1 MLVLVNRDRVYNA
14 ARDAKRNVKP
24 KNFSLGLDYPE

>member
-1 MLVLVNRDRVYNA
+1 MLVLVNRVYNA